1 MGTGPLQCL
10 VSSGGWPRGDVHSTH
25 TPPMVLPSLARE
37 TQHPC
42 LLFQPLSA
50 VQHRDHFSTF
60 SFWHKQD
67 VLLACKCPCRNY
79 TVGLI
84 VYISSTLNES
94 EIYSV
99 IAFIMILWVCHIITA
114 DIAFC
119 FAFIYFIFIMIFF
132 LSTPDTAL
140 TPPGNFNSTI
150 TQHNTI
156 SAEASAGRIK
166 VTWAAPDC
174 NQSKS
179 NECRTKAGIITLA
192 GVTFLSLLGFFFFF
206 CSLSVFFFSLWV
218 SRNTNK

>member
-10 VSSGGWPRGDVHSTH
+10 VSSGGWPWGGVHSTH

-37 TQHPC
+37 SQHPC
-42 LLFQPLSA
+42 LLFHPLSA
-50 VQHRDHFSTF
+50 VQHGDHFSTV
-60 SFWHKQD
+60 SFWRKQD

-119 FAFIYFIFIMIFF
+119 IAFIYFMFYYDF
-132 LSTPDTAL
+132 LSFHTRYSAD
-140 TPPGNFNSTI
+140 PPWQLQFNHHSARHNFS
-150 TQHNTI
+150 Q
-156 SAEASAGRIK
+156 
-166 VTWAAPDC
+166 
-174 NQSKS
+174 
-179 NECRTKAGIITLA
+179 
-192 GVTFLSLLGFFFFF
+192 
-206 CSLSVFFFSLWV
+206 SLS
-218 SRNTNK
+218 RPN